1 MGISGG
7 RVLSA
12 VGREEDPRRVERTG
26 AHLSFKALLRYMEQ
40 SARVGGE
47 QVAGRQRIM
56 KRQFRRLGSGLWW
69 LRSARRLDRA
79 CILNKELTE
88 LADVLNEGCNREEL
102 RETQFGFGLLAG
114 VRRS

>member
-12 VGREEDPRRVERTG
+12 VGREEDPRRVEQTG
-26 AHLSFKALLRYMEQ
+26 THLSFKALLRYMEQ

-56 KRQFRRLGSGLWW
+56 KRQFRRLDSGLWW

-79 CILNKELTE
+79 CILNEELTE
-88 LADVLNEGCNREEL
+88 LADVLNEGRN
-102 RETQFGFGLLAG
+102 
-114 VRRS
+114 